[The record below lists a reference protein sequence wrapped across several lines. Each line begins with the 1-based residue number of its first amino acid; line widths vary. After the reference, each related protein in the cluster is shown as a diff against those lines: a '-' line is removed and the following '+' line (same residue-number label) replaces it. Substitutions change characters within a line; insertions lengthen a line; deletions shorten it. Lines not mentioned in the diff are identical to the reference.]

1 MFRFARLIALVT
13 FVAACGSGGAP
24 AAPTSAA
31 PVDPTAV
38 TIQGFAFVPATLQV
52 AKGTRVTWTN
62 KDSTAHTVTA
72 NDKRFDSGNV
82 AKDATF
88 SVSFGD
94 AVTVDYACLIHGTMK
109 GQIVVK

>member
-1 MFRFARLIALVT
+1 MFRFARLALLVT
-13 FVAACGSGGAP
+13 FVAGCGSGGAP
-24 AAPTSAA
+24 APTSAA

-38 TIQGFAFVPATLQV
+38 AIQGFAFAPATLQV

-72 NDKRFDSGNV
+72 NDKRFDSGNL